1 MHLTWHKDVA
11 FFNRMYMYK
20 KRVPFLS
27 KIVYER
33 VRNWTGLP
41 VLYRKG
47 RCSFGHIINP
57 SLTKRARLK

>member
-41 VLYRKG
+41 VLYRKEDVV
-47 RCSFGHIINP
+47 
-57 SLTKRARLK
+57 LAT